1 MNLPDL
7 DHVFPHIFHYFAAQE
22 LEKFKFV
29 LEYSLGEVRAQLEP
43 KDAELADM
51 RGRVQVSLRLQ
62 GGCGALQDGGGAG
75 VGGMTG
81 WYRSGAAGPV
91 HAASGKGNAP

>member
-1 MNLPDL
+1 LAPTSY
-7 DHVFPHIFHYFAAQE
+7 HIFHYFAAQE

-43 KDAELADM
+43 KDAQLADM

-62 GGCGALQDGGGAG
+62 GGCGGAARWRRCECWRNEG
-75 VGGMTG
+75 LAPP
-81 WYRSGAAGPV
+81 RAAAGPI
-91 HAASGKGNAP
+91 HAADGKGGAQHPV